1 MDLTN
6 KIVFICLGCSVFP
19 MVFGVLIIQCEE
31 SRKKEQI
38 VIQSGFFNQV
48 TVHYQQNL
56 VYEKHFIPIAAV
68 EKCTGS
74 LC

>member
-6 KIVFICLGCSVFP
+6 KIVFICLGCLVFP
-19 MVFGVLIIQCEE
+19 MVFGVLIIQCGE

-38 VIQSGFFNQV
+38 VTQSGFFFFLNQV

-56 VYEKHFIPIAAV
+56 VYENHFIPIAF
-68 EKCTGS
+68 
-74 LC
+74 L